1 MTVVGTAA
9 CARDNLSNSNI
20 ETSTVTS
27 PLVADQEQ
35 KLIGTDTTLFGGS
48 VAISSDYAFVGSI
61 EPKSFSGSVVV
72 YQRSGSSWSK
82 SQTLTE
88 ASGDGDLLGASL
100 AVDGDTLVAGASMLE
115 NGTLPGRVYVYRRT
129 GTKWSQTQTLQASAG
144 YPFDGFGY
152 VVALSQGVLAVL
164 TTEGEAYA
172 FQDSGGSFT
181 KGTYLDIS
189 DMLATAIDT
198 DGTRIAVGLPSH
210 TGGGAVYVF
219 DKTGSGWN
227 STMVKASDSVSGDKF
242 GTSVLIRGNT
252 LFVGSPR
259 NTSKAVLGKVYVF
272 KDSSVGWSAT
282 ATLTASDGIIRD
294 YFGMSLA
301 WMDGAL
307 LVGAPYDG
315 SSQAKAGAAYW
326 FFERN
331 GGWQEEGKIAASD
344 GSVRNSFGIAVAM
357 SSTRAIVGAGPNIP
371 LGYNAVGARAAYVF
385 SLQRQVGDP
394 CTQNDQCSS
403 ASCVNSVCSGVPEG
417 GTGGAAGA
425 GGSGGAGGAGAA
437 AGSGAAAG
445 TSGLGGEGGTAGAGA
460 MGGANNTAGNA
471 GSGEPDGAVG
481 KAGGAATGDQDAGVD
496 TPAHEQ
502 FTDTTDVSGFYACST
517 IDAHGGRHP
526 IGVVLGLGLI
536 ALSRRRYRDRSGALR
551 PRSDSRN
558 RFP

>member
-1 MTVVGTAA
+1 MRESGRTQSSPSIDPRQGLARGSRYAILCSLVMTVVGTAA

-425 GGSGGAGGAGAA
+425 GGSGGGPPPAGSAA
-437 AGSGAAAG
+437 ARPASRSATAA
-445 TSGLGGEGGTAGAGA
+445 S
-460 MGGANNTAGNA
+460 
-471 GSGEPDGAVG
+471 SISP
-481 KAGGAATGDQDAGVD
+481 ATVR
-496 TPAHEQ
+496 TPPQPSA
-502 FTDTTDVSGFYACST
+502 
-517 IDAHGGRHP
+517 
-526 IGVVLGLGLI
+526 
-536 ALSRRRYRDRSGALR
+536 RR
-551 PRSDSRN
+551 
-558 RFP
+558 